1 MYVCVCVFM
10 FVFARM
16 YVYVYT
22 RLCVCVWSVYTCVCV
37 CVRVRVFCACAYVPS
52 ACVRVCFFPPFFT
65 FFPFLPFFFPFSCL
79 VQLKRSLSVKIC
91 QCWKSDKHVAVQVM
105 GAMRVH
111 EANAH
116 ELNCVCTSVCVRM
129 CVRACVCVCDRE
141 RGK

>member
-1 MYVCVCVFM
+1 MYVCVCSCLCLRACM
-10 FVFARM
+10 CM
-16 YVYVYT
+16 YIRV
-22 RLCVCVWSVYTCVCV
+22 CVCVCGLCIRVYV